1 MLENDPEMRRRYDE
15 LTGVKKP
22 DNRPRPQNPG
32 NNNNNK

>member
-22 DNRPRPQNPG
+22 DNRPRPQNSG